1 MFIQGISLLGKY
13 LLNILKRYLVP
24 YIMLALKLSKLDRTN
39 TRWRSCNRRAF
50 SRRSKLRF
58 CQGC

>member
-39 TRWRSCNRRAF
+39 TR
-50 SRRSKLRF
+50 
-58 CQGC
+58 